1 MRRSSVVLVLAVVL
15 VGSLAIAGDR
25 FAAAQAPDQANHP
38 AVGSWMIHRTPE
50 NAVAWPNELLVLN
63 ADGTVLEYGAY
74 QTTGVGAWESTGE
87 RTANVSFALT
97 SDGPAYVFIRASIE
111 ISPDG
116 KTLKGSYTAEFIFDP
131 EHNGTS
137 GQIGPGGITGER
149 LTAQAPGTP
158 VESFDVFLPPAGT
171 PAATPEATPAA

>member
-1 MRRSSVVLVLAVVL
+1 MRRSSVVLLLALVVLGSGAVVGGGF
-15 VGSLAIAGDR
+15 V
-25 FAAAQAPDQANHP
+25 AAQGSAQASQP
-38 AVGSWMIHRTPE
+38 AVGSWMIHRTPA

-74 QTTGVGAWESTGE
+74 QTTGVGAWEATGE
-87 RTANVSFALT
+87 RTATVSFTLT
-97 SDGPAYVFIRASIE
+97 SDGPAYVVIRASIE
-111 ISPDG
+111 IAPDG
-116 KTLKGSYTAEFIFDP
+116 KTLTGTYTAEFIFDP

-158 VESFDVFLPPAGT
+158 VQSFDVFLPPAGT
-171 PAATPEATPAA
+171 PEATPAA